1 MSQSVYILGAF
12 TTRFQRWPDKTHKQL
27 TREAYEGVLRDAG
40 LVSGVDIEGIW
51 FGTCLSHYW
60 GQHVLRGQMCTS
72 PLVRDGLLPER
83 VPLVNVEGG
92 CATGSVALAGAYKE
106 VRAGDADLALAVG
119 VEKCHDP
126 VDPLRMK
133 AAFDARDAFDPD
145 EWLAPYVAAGDYV
158 GQPFLEAPD
167 RTLAMDTYAMQALVH
182 MKMYG
187 TTARQIAVG
196 AAKNHCHGALNPN
209 AQYQF
214 EMTPEQVLA
223 DRLVSRPLTRAMC
236 SPMGDGS
243 AAVLVCSERY
253 LRQQPREVQDRAVR
267 IAGFGLSGGKYR
279 RPGEVGLTRFAAEKA
294 YRASGRVPSD
304 IDLAEIHDATSFC
317 EIFQC
322 EMLGFCAEGEGGTF
336 VESGA
341 TTLGGS
347 LPINTSGGLV
357 SKGHPIAATGLSMC
371 QELVTQ
377 LRGEAGARQVAGA
390 SVALQENGG
399 GIMGLE
405 EAVAAV
411 IVYEKA

>member
-1 MSQSVYILGAF
+1 MSHHVYILGAY
-12 TTRFQRWPDKTHKQL
+12 TTRFQRWPEKTHKQL
-27 TREAYEGVLRDAG
+27 AREAYDGVLHDAG
-40 LVSGVDIEGIW
+40 LSTGADIAGVW
-51 FGTCLSHYW
+51 FGSCLSHYW
-60 GQHVLRGQMCTS
+60 GQNVLRGQMITW

-83 VPLVNVEGG
+83 VPLFNVEGG

-106 VRAGDADLALAVG
+106 IKAGDADLTLAIG
-119 VEKCHDP
+119 VEKCY
-126 VDPLRMK
+126 DPLDPARMK
-133 AAFDARDAFDPD
+133 AAFDARDAFDPE
-145 EWLAPYVAAGDYV
+145 EWLAPYVRTGEYV
-158 GQPFLEAPD
+158 GQPFVEAPD
-167 RTLAMDTYAMQALVH
+167 RTLAMDTYAMQALAH

-187 TTARQIAVG
+187 TTASQIAAA

-209 AQYQF
+209 AQYRF
-214 EMTPEQVLA
+214 EMTVDQVLA
-223 DRLVSRPLTRAMC
+223 DRLVSRPLTRSMC

-253 LRQQPREVQDRAVR
+253 LRNQSRKVQDRAVR

-279 RPGEVGLTRFAAEKA
+279 MPGEVGLTRFAAEKA
-294 YRASGRVPSD
+294 YRASGRHARD
-304 IDLAEIHDATSFC
+304 IQVAEVHDATSFC
-317 EIFQC
+317 EIFQA
-322 EMLGFCAEGEGGTF
+322 EMLGFCAEGEGGAF
-336 VESGA
+336 VASGA
-341 TTLGGS
+341 TALGGS

-377 LRGEAGARQVAGA
+377 LRGEAGARQVQGA

-411 IVYEKA
+411 MVYERG

>member
-1 MSQSVYILGAF
+1 MSHDVYILGAF

-27 TREAYEGVLRDAG
+27 TKEAYEGVLRDAR
-40 LVSGVDIEGIW
+40 LASGGDIAGVW

-60 GQHVLRGQMCTS
+60 GQHVLRGQMCTY

-83 VPLVNVEGG
+83 VPLINVEGG

-106 VRAGDADLALAVG
+106 VRAGDADLALAMG

-126 VDPLRMK
+126 ANPVRMR
-133 AAFDARDAFDPD
+133 AAFDARDAFDPE
-145 EWLAPYVAAGDYV
+145 EWLAPFVAAGEYV
-158 GQPFLEAPD
+158 GQPFTEAPD
-167 RTLAMDTYAMQALVH
+167 RTLGMDTYAMQALVH

-187 TTARQIAVG
+187 TTTRQIAAA

-214 EMTPEQVLA
+214 EMTVDQVLA
-223 DRLVSRPLTRAMC
+223 DRVVTQPFTRSMC

-243 AAVLVCSERY
+243 AAVLVCSKRY
-253 LRQQPREVQDRAVR
+253 LRNQPREVQDRAVR

-279 RPGEVGLTRFAAEKA
+279 RPGEAGLTRFAAGKA
-294 YRASGRVPSD
+294 YRASGRSAAD
-304 IDLAEIHDATSFC
+304 IHLAEVHDATSFC
-317 EIFQC
+317 EIFQA
-322 EMLGFCAEGEGGTF
+322 EMLGFCADGEGGAF

-341 TTLGGS
+341 TALGGS

-377 LRGEAGARQVAGA
+377 LRGEAGARQVQGA

-411 IVYEKA
+411 MVYERA

>member
-1 MSQSVYILGAF
+1 MSQNVYILGAH
-12 TTRFQRWPDKTHKQL
+12 TTPFKRWPDKTHKQL
-27 TREAYEGVLRDAG
+27 TQEAYVGVLADAG
-40 LVSGVDIEGIW
+40 LLSGKDITGVW

-60 GQHVLRGQMCTS
+60 GQHVLRGQMLTY
-72 PLVRDGLLPER
+72 PLVRDGLLPDR

-92 CATGSVALAGAYKE
+92 CATGSIALAGAYKE
-106 VRAGDADLALAVG
+106 IRAGDADLTLAMG

-126 VDPLRMK
+126 VDPARMR
-133 AAFDARDAFDPD
+133 AAFDARDAFDPA
-145 EWLAPYVAAGDYV
+145 EWLAPYYAAGDYV
-158 GQPFLEAPD
+158 GTPFVEAPD

-187 TTARQIAVG
+187 TTQRQIAV
-196 AAKNHCHGALNPN
+196 ASAKNHCHGALNPN

-223 DRLVSRPLTRAMC
+223 DRVVSQPLTRAMC
-236 SPMGDGS
+236 SPMGDGA
-243 AAVLVCSERY
+243 AAVLLCSQRY
-253 LRQQPREVQDRAVR
+253 LRNQPREVQDRAVR
-267 IAGFGLSGGKYR
+267 IAGFGMSGGKYR
-279 RPGEVGLTRFAAEKA
+279 MPGEPGLTRFAAGKA
-294 YRASGRVPSD
+294 YRQSGRSARD
-304 IDLAEIHDATSFC
+304 IQVAEVHDATSFC
-317 EIFQC
+317 EIFQS
-322 EMLGFCAEGEGGTF
+322 EMLGFCADGEGGAF
-336 VESGA
+336 IESGA

-347 LPINTSGGLV
+347 LPVNTSGGLV

-377 LRGEAGARQVAGA
+377 LRGEAGARQVQGA

-411 IVYEKA
+411 MVYERA

>member
-1 MSQSVYILGAF
+1 MSSPVYVLGAY
-12 TTRFQRWPDKTHKQL
+12 TTRFQRWPEKTHKQL
-27 TREAYEGVLRDAG
+27 TREAYQGVLNDAG
-40 LVSGVDIEGIW
+40 LATGADIAGVW

-60 GQHVLRGQMCTS
+60 GQHVLRGQMCTA

-92 CATGSVALAGAYKE
+92 CATGSLALAGAYKE
-106 VRAGDADLALAVG
+106 IRAGDADLALAMG
-119 VEKCHDP
+119 VEKCYDP

-145 EWLAPYVAAGDYV
+145 EWLAPYVAAGEYV
-158 GQPFLEAPD
+158 GRPFGESPD

-187 TTARQIAVG
+187 TTARQIATG
-196 AAKNHCHGALNPN
+196 AAKNHSHGALNPN

-223 DRLVSRPLTRAMC
+223 DRMVSDPLTRAMC
-236 SPMGDGS
+236 SPMGDGA
-243 AAVLVCSERY
+243 AAVLVCSQGY
-253 LRQQPREVQDRAVR
+253 LRRQSRELQDRAVR
-267 IAGFGLSGGKYR
+267 IAGVGLSGGKYR
-279 RPGEVGLTRFAAEKA
+279 MPGEVGLTRFAAEKA
-294 YRASGRVPSD
+294 YRASGRGPAD
-304 IDLAEIHDATSFC
+304 IHLAEVHDATSFC
-317 EIFQC
+317 EIFQA
-322 EMLGFCAEGEGGTF
+322 EMLGFCGVGEGGAF

-341 TTLGGS
+341 TTLGGR

-371 QELVTQ
+371 QELVMQ
-377 LRGEAGARQVAGA
+377 LRAEAGARQVEGA

-411 IVYEKA
+411 MVYERA